1 MRKLLAAVAVIGLST
16 AAIAQSAGDF
26 ESVDADQ
33 DGGVTLAELQ
43 VVAPEVSPELFTAA
57 DADGNGALDQAEYE
71 ALIVQ
76 LGL

>member
-26 ESVDADQ
+26 ISVDADQ

-43 VVAPEVSPELFTAA
+43 VVVPDITPELFAAA
-57 DADGNGALDQAEYE
+57 DADSSGALDQAEYD
-71 ALIVQ
+71 ALIAQ
-76 LGL
+76 MGM